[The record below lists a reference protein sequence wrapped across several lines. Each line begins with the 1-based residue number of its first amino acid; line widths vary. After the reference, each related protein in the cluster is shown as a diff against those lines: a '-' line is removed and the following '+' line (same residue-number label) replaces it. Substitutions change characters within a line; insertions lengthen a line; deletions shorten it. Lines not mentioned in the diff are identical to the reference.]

1 MLTLLQVRDLAIVDS
16 VDVELD
22 AGLTALTGETGAGKS
37 ILVDALILALGGRA
51 SADMIRHGAERAEVT
66 ATFDVAGKA
75 LVEEW
80 LAGQS
85 LDADGEVILRRV
97 VGKDGRSRCF
107 VNGQA
112 LPAQAVRELGSLLVD
127 IHGQQE
133 FLSLMQRDAQREL
146 LDRHGRLEGQLAE
159 LANAA
164 AACRSL
170 KAELERLGAAA
181 QEREA
186 RLELLR
192 YQVGELQALGLD
204 LEEIAGLTL
213 ERDRLAH
220 RGRLA
225 EAAAAALGLCYEAED
240 ANAHALASRGGAALR
255 QAVQLDPELATPLQ
269 LLDEALISL
278 KEAGVSLAG
287 YLEGLE
293 ADPKRQDWVERRMAA
308 IEELSRKHRVEPAEL
323 PTRQQELTRELDELE
338 NSGIR
343 LAGLRKELEA
353 AVGRYRQLAA
363 KLGKGRQAAARK
375 LSASVT
381 ASMAVLGMPGGKLS
395 IEVKANPEAEPS
407 ATGDDEVTFLVTAN
421 PGQPLRPVAKVASG
435 GELSRISL
443 AVQVA
448 AAHAGTSACMV
459 FDEVDA
465 GVGGAVAE
473 RVGRQLAEL
482 GARGQVLCVTHLAQ
496 VASQATCQVRVSKLT
511 DGKNSRVSVT
521 HLSEDERV
529 EELARMLG
537 GVEITRRAREHAR
550 EMLRAAEAL
559 RRA

>member
-1 MLTLLQVRDLAIVDS
+1 MLTLLQVRDLAIVES
-16 VDVELD
+16 VDVEFGS
-22 AGLTALTGETGAGKS
+22 GLTALTGETGAGKS

-51 SADMIRHGAERAEVT
+51 STDVIRQGAERAEVT
-66 ATFDVAGKA
+66 ATFDVDGQVS
-75 LVEEW
+75 VEKW
-80 LAGQS
+80 LASQS
-85 LDADGEVILRRV
+85 LDGNQEVILRRV
-97 VGKDGRSRCF
+97 IGKDGRSRCF

-112 LPAQAVRELGSLLVD
+112 LPAQVVRELGSLLVD

-146 LDRHGRLEGQLAE
+146 LDRHGRLEGQLGE
-159 LANAA
+159 VANAA
-164 AACRSL
+164 AECRSL
-170 KAELERLGAAA
+170 KAELQRLSTAA

-192 YQVGELQALGLD
+192 YQVGELQALDLD
-204 LEEIAGLTL
+204 PEEIGALTV

-225 EAAAAALGLCYEAED
+225 EAGAAALGLCYETED
-240 ANAHALASRGGAALR
+240 ANAHALTSRASGALR
-255 QAVQLDPELATPLQ
+255 QAAQLDPELSTPIQ
-269 LLDEALISL
+269 LLDEALIAL
-278 KEAGVSLAG
+278 KEAGVCLAG
-287 YLEGLE
+287 YLEGLDV
-293 ADPKRQDWVERRMAA
+293 DPKRQDWVERRMAA
-308 IEELSRKHRVEPAEL
+308 IEELSRKHRVAPTEL
-323 PTRQQELTRELDELE
+323 PQRQQELIRELDELE
-338 NSGIR
+338 NSGFR
-343 LAGLRKELEA
+343 LAGLSKSLDA
-353 AVGRYRQLAA
+353 ATSRYRQLAA
-363 KLGKGRQAAARK
+363 KLGKGRVAAAKK

-395 IEVKANPEAEPS
+395 IEVKADPQAEPS
-407 ATGDDEVTFLVTAN
+407 PTGDDEVTFLVTAN
-421 PGQPLRPVAKVASG
+421 PGQPLKPVARVASG

-443 AVQVA
+443 AIQVA
-448 AAHAGTSACMV
+448 AAHAGASACMV

-496 VASQATCQVRVSKLT
+496 VASQASHQVRVSKLT
-511 DGKNSRVSVT
+511 DGKNSRVSVAG
-521 HLSEDERV
+521 LSEDERV

-550 EMLRAAEAL
+550 EMLRDAEAL

>member
-1 MLTLLQVRDLAIVDS
+1 
-16 VDVELD
+16 
-22 AGLTALTGETGAGKS
+22 
-37 ILVDALILALGGRA
+37 
-51 SADMIRHGAERAEVT
+51 
-66 ATFDVAGKA
+66 
-75 LVEEW
+75 
-80 LAGQS
+80 
-85 LDADGEVILRRV
+85 
-97 VGKDGRSRCF
+97 SRCF

-133 FLSLMQRDAQREL
+133 FLSLMQRDAQRDL
-146 LDRHGRLEGQLAE
+146 LDRHGRLEGQLADV
-159 LANAA
+159 AGAA
-164 AACRSL
+164 AACRTL
-170 KAELERLGAAA
+170 KAELERLGTAAL
-181 QEREA
+181 EREA

-204 LEEIAGLTL
+204 PDEIAGLTV

-225 EAAAAALGLCYEAED
+225 EAGAAALGLCYEAED
-240 ANAHALASRGGAALR
+240 ANAHALASRAATALR
-255 QAVQLDPELATPLQ
+255 QAAQLDPELTAPLQ
-269 LLDEALISL
+269 LLDEALIAL

-293 ADPKRQDWVERRMAA
+293 VDPNRQDWVERRMAA
-308 IEELSRKHRVEPAEL
+308 IEELSRKHRVDAAEL
-323 PTRQQELTRELDELE
+323 PRRLDELSRELDELE
-338 NSGIR
+338 HSGIR
-343 LAGLRKELEA
+343 LAGLSKELEA
-353 AVGRYRQLAA
+353 ATSRYRQLAV
-363 KLGKGRQAAARK
+363 KLGKGRQAAAKK

-381 ASMAVLGMPGGKLS
+381 ASMATLGMPGGKLS
-395 IEVKANPEAEPS
+395 IEVKSDPQAEPS

-421 PGQPLRPVAKVASG
+421 PGQPLKPVAKVASG

-448 AAHAGTSACMV
+448 AAHGGASTCMV

-482 GARGQVLCVTHLAQ
+482 GERGQVLCVTHLAQ
-496 VASQATCQVRVSKLT
+496 VASQATRQVRISKLT
-511 DGKNSRVSVT
+511 DGKSSRVTVST
-521 HLSEDERV
+521 LGEEERV

-550 EMLRAAEAL
+550 EMLRAAAEL

>member
-16 VDVELD
+16 VDVELG

-66 ATFDVAGKA
+66 ATFDVAGNA
-75 LVEEW
+75 PVEAW
-80 LAGQS
+80 LASQS
-85 LDADGEVILRRV
+85 LEGDGEVILRRV
-97 VGKDGRSRCF
+97 VGRDGRSRCF

-112 LPAQAVRELGSLLVD
+112 LPAQTVRDLGGLLVD

-133 FLSLMQRDAQREL
+133 FLSLMHRDAQRDL
-146 LDRHGRLEGQLAE
+146 LDRHGGLDNQLAE
-159 LANAA
+159 VASASS
-164 AACRSL
+164 ACRGL
-170 KAELERLGAAA
+170 RAELERLGAAA

-204 LEEIAGLTL
+204 PDEIASLTV

-225 EAAAAALGLCYEAED
+225 EAGAAALGLCYEAED
-240 ANAHALASRGGAALR
+240 ANAHALASRAASALR
-255 QAVQLDPELATPLQ
+255 QAAQLDPELASPLQ
-269 LLDEALISL
+269 LLDEALIAL

-293 ADPKRQDWVERRMAA
+293 VDPNRQDWVERRMAA
-308 IEELSRKHRVEPAEL
+308 IEELSRKHRAEAAEL
-323 PTRQQELTRELDELE
+323 PQRLLELSRELDELE
-338 NSGIR
+338 HSGIR
-343 LAGLRKELEA
+343 LAGLSKELEA
-353 AVGRYRQLAA
+353 ATGRYRQLAI
-363 KLGKGRQAAARK
+363 KLGKGRQAAAKK
-375 LSASVT
+375 LSAAVSS
-381 ASMAVLGMPGGKLS
+381 SMAVLGMPGGKLS
-395 IEVKANPEAEPS
+395 IEVKSDPEAEPS
-407 ATGDDEVTFLVTAN
+407 PTGDDEITFLVTAN
-421 PGQPLRPVAKVASG
+421 PGQPLKPVARVASG

-448 AAHAGTSACMV
+448 AAHKGGSTCMV

-482 GARGQVLCVTHLAQ
+482 GERSQVLCVTHLAQ
-496 VASQATCQVRVSKLT
+496 VASQATRQVRISKLT
-511 DGKNSRVSVT
+511 DGKNSRVTVT
-521 HLSEDERV
+521 ALGEEERV

-537 GVEITRRAREHAR
+537 GVEITRRARDHAR
-550 EMLRAAEAL
+550 EMLRAAAEL